1 MRRFFVGFSSQ
12 DSRGSNKL
20 YDIQLINRDLL
31 NHFHTR
37 KGERRMMPSFG
48 TRIWDMLFEPFTPSF
63 KDELVREATEVVSSD
78 PRVTLVGIDVSETTH
93 GIKIILTLKYHP
105 LDVVERF
112 AVDFD
117 KRTASR
123 SQ

>member
-1 MRRFFVGFSSQ
+1 MRRLFVGFSSQ

-20 YDIQLINRDLL
+20 YDIQLVNRDLL

-48 TRIWDMLFEPFTPSF
+48 TRIWELLFEPFTPSL
-63 KDELVREATEVVSSD
+63 KDELIRDATAVIEADSRVILLSINVVEVAY
-78 PRVTLVGIDVSETTH
+78 
-93 GIKIILTLKYHP
+93 GIKIEMQLKYEP
-105 LDVVERF
+105 LDVIQSFSV
-112 AVDFD
+112 AFD
-117 KRTASR
+117 KRSVNR